1 MNSLVV
7 AFILII
13 WLILGYKIYGS
24 FIEKKVVKVDNT
36 RLTPAIE
43 LKDGIDYTPAKKPIL
58 FGHHFSSIAG
68 AGPILGPLLGVLYF
82 GWLGAL
88 LWVAL
93 GSIFLGAVHD
103 YTSLMTSVQNKG
115 TSLADISKKTLG
127 LRTKIIFSIFIWLTL
142 AMIIAVF
149 AVVASKTLVS
159 QPEIVIPTF
168 GLIFIAMIFGWLIY
182 KKGINIVAG
191 TLISLLF
198 LFFLIYLGNLI
209 PIILPA
215 QIIGMSSQNFWF
227 FILIIYSLF
236 ASSLPVWFLL
246 QPRDYISTW
255 ILFLGLGLGYLG
267 LIITHPSLNAP
278 AFVSFSS
285 KGGPLWPM
293 LFVIV
298 ACGAISGFH
307 SLVAGGTTAKQLP
320 DEASGKLIGYG
331 GMVTE
336 AALAGLVIFI
346 AASILIWDPSA
357 VENQFG
363 FQYLMT
369 SLGDPIR
376 AFATGY
382 GKLVSSLPVLTLVI
396 GTFFGMVM
404 LNAFVLTTLDTGT
417 RLGRFITT
425 ELLQKKAPLFK
436 NRWIASLFILVFAA
450 IMGATEGY
458 KVIWPVFGASNQ
470 LVAALAL
477 IVVSSYLV
485 GIKRPKKY
493 TVYPAL
499 FMLLTTFGAL
509 IYQGYRFFQAQK
521 YLLGSVS
528 LILIFLA
535 AIIVFD
541 ARAILFTKTENLNS
555 IGNKEKRRIKNA
567 NRRTEL

>member
-1 MNSLVV
+1 MNSLIL
-7 AFILII
+7 AFILIL
-13 WLILGYKIYGS
+13 WLILGYKIYWS
-24 FIEKKVVKVDNT
+24 FIEKKVIKVDNS
-36 RLTPAIE
+36 RLTPAKE
-43 LKDGIDYTPAKKPIL
+43 FRDGIDYTPAKKPLL

-115 TSLADISKKTLG
+115 TSLADISRKTLG
-127 LRTKIIFSIFIWLTL
+127 FRTKIIFSLFIWMTL
-142 AMIIAVF
+142 ALVIAVF
-149 AVVASKTLVS
+149 AVVAAQTLVS
-159 QPEIVIPTF
+159 QPKIVIPTF

-182 KKGINIVAG
+182 KKGINIVVG
-191 TLISLLF
+191 TLLSLLF
-198 LFFLIYLGNLI
+198 LFLLIYIGDLVPIVLPSQILGI
-209 PIILPA
+209 
-215 QIIGMSSQNFWF
+215 SSQNFWF
-227 FILIIYSLF
+227 YILIIYSLF

-267 LIITHPSLNAP
+267 LIVAHPSLNAP
-278 AFVSFSS
+278 PFVSFTS

-293 LFVIV
+293 LFVII

-331 GMVTE
+331 AMLTE

-346 AASILIWDPSA
+346 AAGALIWDPSG
-357 VENQFG
+357 VKSQFG
-363 FQYLMT
+363 LQYFMT

-382 GKLVSSLPVLTLVI
+382 GKLIESLPGLTLAI
-396 GTFFGMVM
+396 GSFFGMVM

-417 RLGRFITT
+417 RIGRFITT
-425 ELLQKKAPLFK
+425 ELLGKNVPPLK
-436 NRWIASLFILVFAA
+436 NRWIASIFILVFAA
-450 IMGATEGY
+450 ILGGTEGY
-458 KVIWPVFGASNQ
+458 KAIWPVFGASNQ

-477 IVVSSYLV
+477 IVISSYLV
-485 GIKRPKKY
+485 GIKRPKKF
-493 TVYPAL
+493 TVYPAI
-499 FMLLTTFGAL
+499 FMLLTTLGAL
-509 IYQGYRFFQAQK
+509 IYQGYHFFQAQK
-521 YLLGSVS
+521 YLLGCVS

-535 AIIVFD
+535 AIIVYD
-541 ARAILFTKTENLNS
+541 ARAILFTKNERS
-555 IGNKEKRRIKNA
+555 KKDRQ
-567 NRRTEL
+567 

>member
-1 MNSLVV
+1 MNTIII
-7 AFILII
+7 AFILIA

-24 FIEKKVVKVDNT
+24 FIEKKVVQADKSRV
-36 RLTPAIE
+36 TPAQE
-43 LKDGIDYTPAKKPIL
+43 LRDGIDYSPAKKPLL

-88 LWVAL
+88 LWVAI

-103 YTSLMTSVQNKG
+103 YTALMTSVQNRG
-115 TSLADISKKTLG
+115 TSLADVSKNTLG
-127 LRTKIIFSIFIWLTL
+127 YRTKIIFSVFIWMAL
-142 AMIIAVF
+142 ALVIAVF
-149 AVVASKTLVS
+149 AVVASQTLVS

-168 GLIFIAMIFGWLIY
+168 GLIFIAMVFGWLIY
-182 KKGINIVAG
+182 RKNINIVVG
-191 TLISLLF
+191 TLLSLF
-198 LFFLIYLGNLI
+198 ALFFLIYIGNLL
-209 PIILPA
+209 PIVLPA
-215 QIIGMSSQNFWF
+215 QILGLSSQKFWF
-227 FILIIYSLF
+227 FILIIYSIF

-267 LIITHPSLNAP
+267 LIVSHPSLNAP
-278 AFVSFSS
+278 AFVSFNS

-293 LFVIV
+293 LFVII

-320 DEASGKLIGYG
+320 DELSGKLIGYG

-346 AASILIWDPSA
+346 AASALIWEPSGI
-357 VENQFG
+357 ESQFG
-363 FQYLMT
+363 FQYFMT
-369 SLGDPIR
+369 TLGDPIR

-382 GKLVSSLPVLTLVI
+382 GKLISSLPVFTLVI

-417 RLGRFITT
+417 RIGRFITT
-425 ELLQKKAPLFK
+425 ELLGKKVTLLR
-436 NRWIASLFILVFAA
+436 NRWVASLFILVFAA
-450 IMGATEGY
+450 VLGGTEGY

-493 TVYPAL
+493 TVYPAI
-499 FMLLTTFGAL
+499 FMLLTTLGAL
-509 IYQGYRFFQAQK
+509 VYQGYTFFKTQS
-521 YLLGSVS
+521 YLLGCLCV
-528 LILIFLA
+528 ILIILA
-535 AIIVFD
+535 AIIVYE
-541 ARAILFTKTENLNS
+541 ARAILFSRQT
-555 IGNKEKRRIKNA
+555 RR
-567 NRRTEL
+567 ES